1 MGFNPEKE
9 YQKIKTLLKTQGH
22 TKNIPLDVFG
32 VAVMRILG
40 TNKRVV
46 AGRWIDT
53 FELFG
58 FISRK
63 DDVINFIKDGV

>member
-9 YQKIKTLLKTQGH
+9 YQKIKELLKKEKQ
-22 TKNIPLDVFG
+22 TKDIPLDTFG

-40 TNKRVV
+40 TNKKVV
-46 AGRWIDT
+46 AGRWIET

-58 FISRK
+58 FIRNK
-63 DDVINFIKDGV
+63 DDIINFIK